1 MMAVRE
7 KEILLLISSLKTRDK
22 GYEMLISD
30 YQKPLYFFIRRMLLN
45 HEDTNDVLQD
55 TFVRVFKGVDRFR
68 GESALGTWMHSIA
81 YREALGHIQ
90 RSKRMLKGDWDG
102 NILENVKQLE
112 EDAQYSG
119 DEMQLKL
126 QAMVAALP
134 EKQRA
139 VFVMKYYEEKKYT
152 EIAEITGTSVGA
164 LKASYHHAVEK
175 IKSAIQSNDWINEQ
189 IKNGNEE

>member
-1 MMAVRE
+1 MAVRE
-7 KEILLLISSLKTRDK
+7 KEILTLISSSKTRDK

-55 TFVRVFKGVDRFR
+55 TFVRVFKRVDKFR

-102 NILENVKQLE
+102 QIVENVRQLE
-112 EDAQYSG
+112 GDAHYSG

-152 EIAEITGTSVGA
+152 EIAAITGTSVGA
-164 LKASYHHAVEK
+164 LKASFHHAVEK
-175 IKSAIQSNDWINEQ
+175 IKQDIQKNERKLELYERQ
-189 IKNGNEE
+189 NEE

>member
-1 MMAVRE
+1 MVERE
-7 KEILLLISSLKTRDK
+7 KEILILISVSNTRNK

-55 TFVRVFKGVDRFR
+55 TFVRVFKGIDKFR
-68 GESALGTWMHSIA
+68 GESKLGTWMHSIA
-81 YREALGHIQ
+81 YREALGHIE

-102 NILENVKQLE
+102 LIIENVKQLE
-112 EDAQYSG
+112 EDVHYSG
-119 DEMQLKL
+119 DEMQLRL
-126 QAMVAALP
+126 QALVAALP

-152 EIAEITGTSVGA
+152 EIAAITGTSVGA
-164 LKASYHHAVEK
+164 LKASFHHAVEK
-175 IKSAIQSNDWINEQ
+175 IKQDIQKNEWKVELNERQ
-189 IKNGNEE
+189 NEE

>member
-1 MMAVRE
+1 MAVRE
-7 KEILLLISSLKTRDK
+7 KEILTLISSLKTRDK
-22 GYEMLISD
+22 AYEMLISD
-30 YQKPLYFFIRRMLLN
+30 YQKQLYFFIRRMLLN

-112 EDAQYSG
+112 EDAHYSG

-126 QAMVAALP
+126 QAMVVALP

>member
-1 MMAVRE
+1 MAVRE

-55 TFVRVFKGVDRFR
+55 TFVRVFKGVDKFR

-102 NILENVKQLE
+102 QIVENVRQLE
-112 EDAQYSG
+112 GEAHYSG

>member
-1 MMAVRE
+1 MVERE
-7 KEILLLISSLKTRDK
+7 KEILLLISVSKTRDK

-55 TFVRVFKGVDRFR
+55 TFVRVFKGIDKFR
-68 GESALGTWMHSIA
+68 GESKLGTWMHSIA
-81 YREALGHIQ
+81 YREALGHIE

-102 NILENVKQLE
+102 QIVENVSQLE
-112 EDAQYSG
+112 GDAHYSG
-119 DEMQLKL
+119 DEMQMRL

-164 LKASYHHAVEK
+164 LKASFHHAVEK
-175 IKSAIQSNDWINEQ
+175 IKQDIQKNEWKVELNERQ
-189 IKNGNEE
+189 NEE

>member
-1 MMAVRE
+1 MVERE
-7 KEILLLISSLKTRDK
+7 KEILILISVSKTRNK

-45 HEDTNDVLQD
+45 HEDTNDVLQE
-55 TFVRVFKGVDRFR
+55 TFVRVFKGIDNFR
-68 GESALGTWMHSIA
+68 GESKLGTWLHSIA

-90 RSKRMLKGDWDG
+90 RNKRMLKGDWDEQ
-102 NILENVKQLE
+102 ILEKVKQLE
-112 EDAQYSG
+112 EDVHYTG
-119 DEMQLKL
+119 DEMQRRL

-139 VFVMKYYEEKKYT
+139 VFIMKYYEEKKYT

-164 LKASYHHAVEK
+164 LKASFHHAVEK
-175 IKSAIQSNDWINEQ
+175 IKQDIQL
-189 IKNGNEE
+189 NGMKVELNTKDNAE

>member
-1 MMAVRE
+1 MVERE
-7 KEILLLISSLKTRDK
+7 KEILLLISVSKTRDK

-55 TFVRVFKGVDRFR
+55 TFVRVLKGIDKFR
-68 GESALGTWMHSIA
+68 GESKLGTWMHSIA
-81 YREALGHIQ
+81 YREALGHIE

-102 NILENVKQLE
+102 LIIENVKQLE
-112 EDAQYSG
+112 EDVHYSG
-119 DEMQLKL
+119 DEMQLRL

-152 EIAEITGTSVGA
+152 EIAAITGTSVGA
-164 LKASYHHAVEK
+164 LKASFHHAVEK
-175 IKSAIQSNDWINEQ
+175 IKQDIQKNEWKVELNERQ
-189 IKNGNEE
+189 NEE

>member
-1 MMAVRE
+1 MAVRE
-7 KEILLLISSLKTRDK
+7 KEILTLISSLKTRDK

-112 EDAQYSG
+112 EDAHYSG

>member
-1 MMAVRE
+1 MAVRE
-7 KEILLLISSLKTRDK
+7 KEILTLISSLKTRDK

-175 IKSAIQSNDWINEQ
+175 IKSAVQSNDWINEQ

>member
-1 MMAVRE
+1 MVGRE
-7 KEILLLISSLKTRDK
+7 KEILDLIAVSSTRNK

-55 TFVRVFKGVDRFR
+55 TFVRVFQGIERFR

-81 YREALGHIQ
+81 YREALGHME
-90 RSKRMLKGDWDG
+90 RRKRMLKGDWDEL
-102 NILENVKQLE
+102 IVENVKQLQ
-112 EDAQYSG
+112 EDSHYTG

-139 VFVMKYYEEKKYT
+139 VFVMKYYEEKKYN
-152 EIAEITGTSVGA
+152 EIATITGTSVGA

-175 IKSAIQSNDWINEQ
+175 IKSAIQLNEGLTER
-189 IKNGNEE
+189 IENGNEE

>member
-1 MMAVRE
+1 MVERE
-7 KEILLLISSLKTRDK
+7 KEILKLISVSKTRNK
-22 GYEMLISD
+22 GYEMLISN

-45 HEDTNDVLQD
+45 HEDTNDVLQE
-55 TFVRVFKGVDRFR
+55 TFIRVFKGIEGFR

-112 EDAQYSG
+112 EDAHYSG

-152 EIAEITGTSVGA
+152 EIAEVTGTSVGA

>member
-1 MMAVRE
+1 MVERE
-7 KEILLLISSLKTRDK
+7 KEILILISVSKTRDK

-55 TFVRVFKGVDRFR
+55 TFVRVFKGVDKFR

-102 NILENVKQLE
+102 QIVENVRQLE
-112 EDAQYSG
+112 GDAHYSG

-152 EIAEITGTSVGA
+152 EIEEITGTSVGA
-164 LKASYHHAVEK
+164 LKASYHHAVDK
-175 IKSAIQSNDWINEQ
+175 IKSAIQSNEWINEQ
-189 IKNGNEE
+189 IKYGNEE

>member
-1 MMAVRE
+1 MAVRE

-22 GYEMLISD
+22 GYEMLIFD

-55 TFVRVFKGVDRFR
+55 TFVRVFKGVDKFR

-102 NILENVKQLE
+102 QIVENVRQLE
-112 EDAQYSG
+112 GEAHYSG

>member
-1 MMAVRE
+1 MAERE

-30 YQKPLYFFIRRMLLN
+30 YQKQLYFFIRRMLLN

-112 EDAQYSG
+112 EDTHYSG
-119 DEMQLKL
+119 DEMQMRL

>member
-1 MMAVRE
+1 MVERE
-7 KEILLLISSLKTRDK
+7 KEILILISVSKTRDK

-55 TFVRVFKGVDRFR
+55 TFVRVFKGVDKFR

-102 NILENVKQLE
+102 QIVENVRQLE
-112 EDAQYSG
+112 GDAHYSG

-164 LKASYHHAVEK
+164 LKASYHHAVDK
-175 IKSAIQSNDWINEQ
+175 IKSAIQSNEWINEQ
-189 IKNGNEE
+189 IKYGNEE

>member
-1 MMAVRE
+1 MVERE
-7 KEILLLISSLKTRDK
+7 KEILKLISVSKTRNK
-22 GYEMLISD
+22 GYEMLISN

-45 HEDTNDVLQD
+45 HEDTNDVLQE
-55 TFVRVFKGVDRFR
+55 TFVRVFKGIEGFR

-112 EDAQYSG
+112 EDAHYSG

-152 EIAEITGTSVGA
+152 EIAEVTGTSVGA

-175 IKSAIQSNDWINEQ
+175 IKSAIQSNEWINQQ
-189 IKNGNEE
+189 IENGNEE

>member
-1 MMAVRE
+1 MAVRE
-7 KEILLLISSLKTRDK
+7 KEILTLISSSKTRDK

-55 TFVRVFKGVDRFR
+55 TFVRVFKGVDKFR

-102 NILENVKQLE
+102 QIVENVRQLE
-112 EDAQYSG
+112 GDAHYSG

-152 EIAEITGTSVGA
+152 EIAAITGTSVGA
-164 LKASYHHAVEK
+164 LKASFHHAVEK
-175 IKSAIQSNDWINEQ
+175 IKQDIQKNERKLELYERQ
-189 IKNGNEE
+189 NEE

>member
-1 MMAVRE
+1 MVERE
-7 KEILLLISSLKTRDK
+7 KEILILISVSKTRNK

-55 TFVRVFKGVDRFR
+55 TFVRVFKGIDKFR
-68 GESALGTWMHSIA
+68 GESKLGTWMHSIA

-90 RSKRMLKGDWDG
+90 RNKRMLKGDWDG
-102 NILENVKQLE
+102 HILENVKQLE
-112 EDAQYSG
+112 EDAHYTG
-119 DEMQLKL
+119 DDMQRRL

-139 VFVMKYYEEKKYT
+139 VFIMKYYEEKKYT

-164 LKASYHHAVEK
+164 LKASFHHAVEK
-175 IKSAIQSNDWINEQ
+175 IKQDIQHNEM
-189 IKNGNEE
+189 KVELNAKDHEE

>member
-1 MMAVRE
+1 MAERE
-7 KEILLLISSLKTRDK
+7 KEILKLISSLKTRDK

-55 TFVRVFKGVDRFR
+55 TFVRVFKGVEKFR

-81 YREALGHIQ
+81 YREALGHIE

-112 EDAQYSG
+112 EDTHYSG
-119 DEMQLKL
+119 DEMQMRL

-164 LKASYHHAVEK
+164 LKASFHHAVEK
-175 IKSAIQSNDWINEQ
+175 IKQDIQKNEWKVELNERQ
-189 IKNGNEE
+189 NEE

>member
-1 MMAVRE
+1 MAVRE
-7 KEILLLISSLKTRDK
+7 KEILTLISVSKTRDK

-45 HEDTNDVLQD
+45 HEDTSDVLQD
-55 TFVRVFKGVDRFR
+55 TFVRVFKGVDKFR
-68 GESALGTWMHSIA
+68 GESSLGTWMHSIA

-102 NILENVKQLE
+102 QIVENVRQLE
-112 EDAQYSG
+112 GDANYSG

-164 LKASYHHAVEK
+164 LKASFHHAVEK
-175 IKSAIQSNDWINEQ
+175 IKQDIQKNEWKVELNERQ
-189 IKNGNEE
+189 NEE

>member
-1 MMAVRE
+1 MIERE
-7 KEILLLISSLKTRDK
+7 KEILKLISVSKTRNK

-55 TFVRVFKGVDRFR
+55 TFVRVFKGIDKFR
-68 GESALGTWMHSIA
+68 GESKLGTWMHSIA
-81 YREALGHIQ
+81 YREALGHIE

-102 NILENVKQLE
+102 LIIENVKQLE
-112 EDAQYSG
+112 EDAHYTG
-119 DEMQLKL
+119 DDMQRRL

-152 EIAEITGTSVGA
+152 EIAAITGTSVGA
-164 LKASYHHAVEK
+164 LKASFHHAVEK
-175 IKSAIQSNDWINEQ
+175 IKQDIQKNEWKVELNERQ
-189 IKNGNEE
+189 NEE

>member
-1 MMAVRE
+1 MAVRE
-7 KEILLLISSLKTRDK
+7 KEILTLISSSKTRDK

-45 HEDTNDVLQD
+45 HEDTSDVLQD
-55 TFVRVFKGVDRFR
+55 TFVRVFKGVDKFR

-102 NILENVKQLE
+102 QIVENVRQLE
-112 EDAQYSG
+112 GDAHYSG

-175 IKSAIQSNDWINEQ
+175 IKSAIQSNEWINEQ
-189 IKNGNEE
+189 VEYGNEE

>member
-1 MMAVRE
+1 MAVRE
-7 KEILLLISSLKTRDK
+7 KEILTLISSLKTRDK

-30 YQKPLYFFIRRMLLN
+30 YQKQLYFFIRRMLLN

-90 RSKRMLKGDWDG
+90 KSKRMLKGDWDG

-112 EDAQYSG
+112 EDAHYSG

-126 QAMVAALP
+126 QAMVVALP

>member
-1 MMAVRE
+1 MVGRE
-7 KEILLLISSLKTRDK
+7 KEILILISVSKTRNK

-55 TFVRVFKGVDRFR
+55 TFVRVFKGIDKFR
-68 GESALGTWMHSIA
+68 GESKLGTWMHSIA
-81 YREALGHIQ
+81 YREALGHIE

-102 NILENVKQLE
+102 QIVENVSQLE
-112 EDAQYSG
+112 GDANYSG

-164 LKASYHHAVEK
+164 LKASFHHAVEK
-175 IKSAIQSNDWINEQ
+175 IKQDIQKNEWKVELNERQ
-189 IKNGNEE
+189 NEE